1 MAEMTTEQIQ
11 DELRRGI
18 EFYKELDGQI
28 LAFLNRLAEVLED
41 KYELGRLKKPFAK
54 DLRRSSVVQSYVLLM
69 KPTGA
74 EIESD
79 EVDDDAESEEE
90 EEDEVDTLD
99 LTFAPDA
106 KLPYVI
112 VQMIG
117 RVPAGAKGSVTTPFI
132 QYGTLAVAGRKD
144 GKELENPV
152 VMRTGYYSGVFRN
165 RMCNPRSKPPYSHKA
180 HKGGATL
187 IFEEHSTA
195 VQPLG
200 SIQTESDIEQ
210 LAKKV
215 AETIGVQG

>member
-54 DLRRSSVVQSYVLLM
+54 DLRRSSVVQSYLLLM

-90 EEDEVDTLD
+90 DEVDTLD
-99 LTFAPDA
+99 LAFSPDA
-106 KLPYVI
+106 KLPYVV

-117 RVPAGAKGSVTTPFI
+117 RVPAGANGSATTPFI
-132 QYGTLAVAGRKD
+132 QYGTMGVTGRKD
-144 GKELENPV
+144 GKELQNPV

-165 RMCNPRSKPPYSHKA
+165 RMCNPRSKPPYAHKA

-187 IFEEHSTA
+187 IFEELSTN
-195 VQPLG
+195 VQELG
-200 SIQTESDIEQ
+200 SIQTDSDIEQ
-210 LAKKV
+210 LAQKV
-215 AETIGVQG
+215 AEAVGAQG

>member
-18 EFYKELDGQI
+18 EFYKELDGQV

-41 KYELGRLKKPFAK
+41 KHELGRLKKPFAK
-54 DLRRSSVVQSYVLLM
+54 DLRRSSVVQSYLLLM

-74 EIESD
+74 EIESED
-79 EVDDDAESEEE
+79 VDDDTESEE
-90 EEDEVDTLD
+90 EEDEVDTLN
-99 LTFAPDA
+99 LEFAPDA
-106 KLPYVI
+106 KLPYVA

-117 RVPAGAKGSVTTPFI
+117 KVPAGASGSATTPFI
-132 QYGTLAVAGRKD
+132 QYGTLVVTGRKD
-144 GKELENPV
+144 GKELQHPV

-165 RMCNPRSKPPYSHKA
+165 RMANPRSKPPYTHKA

-187 IFEEHSTA
+187 VFEEHSTA

-200 SIQTESDIEQ
+200 SIQTESDIEE
-210 LAKKV
+210 LAKKIADAV
-215 AETIGVQG
+215 GAQS

>member
-1 MAEMTTEQIQ
+1 MAEMTIDQIQ

-28 LAFLNRLAEVLED
+28 LAFMNRLAEVLED

-54 DLRRSSVVQSYVLLM
+54 DLRRSSVVQSYLLLM

-74 EIESD
+74 EIERE
-79 EVDDDAESEEE
+79 EVDDDSEGED

-99 LTFAPDA
+99 LVFSHDA
-106 KLPYVI
+106 KLPYVA
-112 VQMIG
+112 VQLIG
-117 RVPAGAKGSVTTPFI
+117 KVPPGANGNATTPFI
-132 QYGTLAVAGRKD
+132 QYGTLVVTGRKD
-144 GKELENPV
+144 GKELQNPV
-152 VMRTGYYSGVFRN
+152 VMRTGYYSGMFRN

-200 SIQTESDIEQ
+200 SIQTDSDIEQ
-210 LAKKV
+210 LAQKV
-215 AETIGVQG
+215 AEIVGAQG

>member
-1 MAEMTTEQIQ
+1 MAEMTTDQIQ

-18 EFYKELDGQI
+18 EFYKELDAQI

-54 DLRRSSVVQSYVLLM
+54 DLRRSSVVQSYLLLM

-74 EIESD
+74 EIESE

-90 EEDEVDTLD
+90 EVDTLE
-99 LTFAPDA
+99 LTFAPDS
-106 KLPYVI
+106 KLPYVA
-112 VQMIG
+112 VQMVG
-117 RVPAGAKGSVTTPFI
+117 RVPAGANGNATTPFI
-132 QYGTLAVAGRKD
+132 QYGTLAVTGRKD
-144 GKELENPV
+144 GKELQNPV
-152 VMRTGYYSGVFRN
+152 VMRTGYYTGVFRN
-165 RMCNPRSKPPYSHKA
+165 RMCNPRSKPPYTHKA
-180 HKGGATL
+180 YKGGATL

-200 SIQTESDIEQ
+200 SIQTESNIEE

-215 AETIGVQG
+215 AEAVGAQS

>member
-18 EFYKELDGQI
+18 DFYKELDGQI

-54 DLRRSSVVQSYVLLM
+54 DLRRSSVVQSYLLLM

-90 EEDEVDTLD
+90 DEADTRD
-99 LTFAPDA
+99 LAFAPDA
-106 KLPYVI
+106 KLPYVV
-112 VQMIG
+112 VQMVG
-117 RVPAGAKGSVTTPFI
+117 KVPAGAKGSATTPFI
-132 QYGTLAVAGRKD
+132 QYGTLAVTGRKD
-144 GKELENPV
+144 GKELQNPV
-152 VMRTGYYSGVFRN
+152 IMRTGYYSGVFRN

-187 IFEEHSTA
+187 IVEEHSTA

-200 SIQTESDIEQ
+200 SIQTESDIEE

-215 AETIGVQG
+215 AEAIGVQG

>member
-1 MAEMTTEQIQ
+1 MAEMTIDHIQ

-28 LAFLNRLAEVLED
+28 LAFMNRLAEVLED

-54 DLRRSSVVQSYVLLM
+54 DLRRSSVVQSYLLLM

-74 EIESD
+74 EIESE
-79 EVDDDAESEEE
+79 EVDDDAEGEE

-99 LTFAPDA
+99 LTFSPDA
-106 KLPYVI
+106 KLPYVA
-112 VQMIG
+112 VQLIG
-117 RVPAGAKGSVTTPFI
+117 KVPAGANGNATTPFI
-132 QYGTLAVAGRKD
+132 QYGTLIVSGRKD
-144 GKELENPV
+144 GKELQNPV

-165 RMCNPRSKPPYSHKA
+165 RVCNPRSKPPYSHKA

-187 IFEEHSTA
+187 VFEEHSTA

-200 SIQTESDIEQ
+200 SIQADSDIEQ
-210 LAKKV
+210 LAQRI
-215 AETIGVQG
+215 AELVGG

>member
-18 EFYKELDGQI
+18 EFYKELDGQV
-28 LAFLNRLAEVLED
+28 LALLNRLAEVLED

-54 DLRRSSVVQSYVLLM
+54 DLRRSSVVQSYLLLM

-74 EIESD
+74 EIESED
-79 EVDDDAESEEE
+79 VDDDAESEEE
-90 EEDEVDTLD
+90 DEVDTLN
-99 LTFAPDA
+99 LEFAPDA
-106 KLPYVI
+106 KLPYVV

-117 RVPAGAKGSVTTPFI
+117 KVPAGANGSATTPFI
-132 QYGTLAVAGRKD
+132 QYGTLVVTGWKD
-144 GKELENPV
+144 GKELQNPV

-180 HKGGATL
+180 HKGGANL

-200 SIQTESDIEQ
+200 SIQTESDIEE
-210 LAKKV
+210 LAKKI
-215 AETIGVQG
+215 AEAVEAQN